1 MNLEEYRFFREAGDR
16 HRDEN
21 DLERAYSCYISA
33 ANSVKNSRCIANREA
48 QANALALAGEILD
61 EMLRS
66 DEADCLRNEALAIF
80 ESLQVR
86 NKLADRKAYARA
98 CLIRLQKLCLK
109 EADQAAV
116 EEAYAIACTACH
128 GDYDALCVAHCSIC
142 EWARITMKFD
152 LLIVYC
158 SRAVGEAERAFGTGT
173 AKGQGMALGL
183 YSNCVDSLIFAEHV
197 REAGKLFSRFEEL
210 CDAAKPETKGN
221 PMVKRISG
229 KWRTKLRR
237 YFEMEVC
244 VNGKA

>member
-1 MNLEEYRFFREAGDR
+1 MKLEEYRFFREAGDR
-16 HRDEN
+16 YRGEN
-21 DLERAYSCYISA
+21 DLERAYSSYISA

-48 QANALALAGEILD
+48 LANALALAGEILD

-66 DEADCLRNEALAIF
+66 DEADCLRNEALEIF
-80 ESLQVR
+80 ESLRAR
-86 NKLADRKAYARA
+86 NKLADHKAYARA
-98 CLIRLQKLCLK
+98 SLIHFQKLCLK
-109 EADQAAV
+109 EADQAVV
-116 EEAYAIACTACH
+116 EEAYATACAVCH

-142 EWARITMKFD
+142 EWARITMNYD
-152 LLIVYC
+152 LLAGYC
-158 SRAVGEAERAFGTGT
+158 SKAVEEAERAFGTGT

-183 YSNCVDSLIFAEHV
+183 YSNCVDNLIFIARI

-210 CDAAKPETKGN
+210 CDAAKPESKGN
-221 PMVKRISG
+221 PMVKRVSG